1 MKVGIAGF
9 LKNPESQ
16 DSGFFCWD
24 CRSCQR
30 SGSYRY
36 FTTSVLGWDGRA
48 HFGAEFKEGLMA
60 VVSSKPAR
68 RDRVNAVA
76 KPKASGSTP
85 KKTVGAKKLASD
97 PSSNNSKNKI
107 TERGSSKLPHLANNL
122 ALQRDKT
129 QVDKTRTTKRSE
141 SQKSNRAQKTQ
152 TAVVQNKKPTTA
164 LTTKSRTSRTKNL
177 KSQLAATTAISKRKS
192 ASHSDSHS
200 PRKPSSS
207 FQQRLGTLT
216 YSQACTLLGQDGKS
230 LLAQGGQI
238 ADIVHD
244 RDVFLGHDLLRF
256 RIADPSVKDGVA
268 IVTLTSS
275 SVRQQ
280 KVAIS
285 CSICDYR
292 CLHQGAALDYL
303 LECKSALGLAMPPDE
318 KVPLEL
324 LTRDELMQR
333 VHADRKKRATE
344 EKMQVRSQAPD
355 QPWTDYVVTS
365 HISGRTYR
373 TSIRGFEPTQSYCT
387 CPDFRTNLVQTC
399 KHVLHVQERIK
410 KRFSAAELKR
420 PYRRQRL
427 SVSLSYGQDFG
438 LVFNLPHAPTSKM
451 LEIVEE
457 DRQPL
462 TDARLAMN
470 RITALEQ
477 SGEPVHI
484 YPDAEAY
491 IQRQL
496 VQAELQKKC
505 QDLRS
510 RCHDHPLRSQL
521 LKATLM
527 PYQLDGIAFC
537 VAAGRAILA
546 DDMGLG
552 KTIQSIGVAEL
563 LAKLANIRRVLI
575 VCPASLKSQ
584 WQSEIHRF
592 SDRSTQIVMGTGVE
606 RSQQYAGSSF
616 FTICNYEQVIRDLT
630 PIEEAPWDLI
640 ILDEGQRIKNWE
652 SRTSN
657 VIRQLQSPFRLVL
670 SGTPLENRLGE
681 LFTVVRFADERLLGP
696 AYEFFHKHH
705 IVDEGGKTL
714 AYHRLQELRDAL
726 KPILLRRT
734 RDEVAKQLPKRT
746 DELVLIEPTEEQ
758 REFCYSQMKIVS
770 QIMKKPYLTEMDML
784 RVQKALLMARMVCD
798 STFLI
803 DQKEPE
809 YSSKLERLHELLEG
823 LLADPTRKIVLFSE
837 WRRMLDRIELRLAEF
852 GVDWVRLDGQIPQK
866 NRGAIVEKF
875 QTDENCRVILM
886 TNAGSTGLN
895 LQAANTVINV
905 DLPWNPAV
913 LEQRIARAYR
923 MGQKQPVHVYK
934 LVTTGETIEH
944 RMLDTLATK
953 QELANAA
960 IEMTSDVQHV
970 EMTSG
975 MEDLK
980 QRLEVVLSAKP
991 VFIDKSQENRVVEE
1005 TVRLAE
1011 QRQKVSEAS
1020 GQLVSAALSLAG
1032 QLLSQQSSAP
1042 ADANVVSEMT
1052 RKLSESLE
1060 KDEQGRPQLKIT
1072 LPDES
1077 ALKGLAE
1084 TLARLLG

>member
-1 MKVGIAGF
+1 MAGASTKAALKLRGKSAAGKQ
-9 LKNPESQ
+9 LKNKS
-16 DSGFFCWD
+16 
-24 CRSCQR
+24 R
-30 SGSYRY
+30 GSAKSPSS
-36 FTTSVLGWDGRA
+36 TSRNRPAVEPLRGRI
-48 HFGAEFKEGLMA
+48 K
-60 VVSSKPAR
+60 
-68 RDRVNAVA
+68 AVA
-76 KPKASGSTP
+76 KAKSSSVTI
-85 KKTVGAKKLASD
+85 KKTVSTKRVPSRKSNDVTNTRGVALARKKKSTAALRAKPRPVSMPNPKS
-97 PSSNNSKNKI
+97 PSSTRQAISKPKF
-107 TERGSSKLPHLANNL
+107 KH
-122 ALQRDKT
+122 
-129 QVDKTRTTKRSE
+129 RSE
-141 SQKSNRAQKTQ
+141 SQ
-152 TAVVQNKKPTTA
+152 
-164 LTTKSRTSRTKNL
+164 
-177 KSQLAATTAISKRKS
+177 AA
-192 ASHSDSHS
+192 D
-200 PRKPSSS
+200 KPSSA
-207 FQQRLGTLT
+207 FHQRLGTLT
-216 YSQACTLLGQDGKS
+216 YSQACAMLGTDGRM
-230 LLAQGGQI
+230 LLAQGGQA

-256 RIADPSVKDGVA
+256 RIADASVNAGVA
-268 IVTLTSS
+268 IVTLTNG
-275 SVRQQ
+275 SVRRQ
-280 KVAIS
+280 KVAAS
-285 CSICDYR
+285 CSICDQP
-292 CLHQGAALDYL
+292 CLHQGAAIDYL

-324 LTRDELMQR
+324 LTRDELIQR
-333 VHADRKKRATE
+333 VHADRKKRAAE

-355 QPWTDYVVTS
+355 TPWTDYVVTS
-365 HISGRTYR
+365 HTSGRTYR
-373 TSIRGFEPTQSYCT
+373 TSIRGFESGQSYCT

-399 KHVLHVQERIK
+399 KHILHVQERIK

-427 SVSLSYGQDFG
+427 SVSLSYGHDFG
-438 LVFNLPHAPTSKM
+438 LVFNLPHAPTPKT
-451 LEIVEE
+451 LAIVEG
-457 DRQPL
+457 DPQPL
-462 TDARLAMN
+462 ADARLAMN

-477 SGEPVHI
+477 SGEPVHV

-496 VQAELQKKC
+496 IQAELQKKC
-505 QDLRS
+505 RELRS
-510 RCHDHPLRSQL
+510 HCHDHPLRSQL
-521 LKATLM
+521 LKATLL
-527 PYQLDGIAFC
+527 PYQLEGIAFC

-563 LAKLANIRRVLI
+563 LAKWADIRRVLI

-584 WQSEIHRF
+584 WQSEIQRF
-592 SDRSTQIVMGTGVE
+592 SNRTSQIVMGTGAE
-606 RSQQYAGSSF
+606 RRQQYAGTSF

-681 LFTVVRFADERLLGP
+681 LFTVVRFADDRLLGP

-734 RDEVAKQLPKRT
+734 RAEVAKQLPKRT

-758 REFCYSQMKIVS
+758 REYCLGQMKVVS
-770 QIMKKPYLTEMDML
+770 QIMNKPYLTEMDML

-823 LLADPTRKIVLFSE
+823 LLADPSRKIVLFSE

-852 GVDWVRLDGQIPQK
+852 GVDWVRLDGQVPQK

-934 LVTTGETIEH
+934 LVTTGATIEE
-944 RMLDTLATK
+944 RMLETLATK

-980 QRLEVVLSAKP
+980 KRLEVILSRKP
-991 VFIDKSQENRVVEE
+991 AFVDKSQEQRVVEE
-1005 TVRLAE
+1005 TLRLNE

-1032 QLLSQQSSAP
+1032 QLLVKQNAVP
-1042 ADANVVSEMT
+1042 ADPSVVAEMT

-1060 KDEQGRPQLKIT
+1060 HDEHGRPQLKIT
-1072 LPDES
+1072 LPDQS
-1077 ALKGLAE
+1077 ALLGLAE
-1084 TLARLLG
+1084 TLARLLS

>member
-1 MKVGIAGF
+1 MAG
-9 LKNPESQ
+9 
-16 DSGFFCWD
+16 
-24 CRSCQR
+24 
-30 SGSYRY
+30 
-36 FTTSVLGWDGRA
+36 
-48 HFGAEFKEGLMA
+48 
-60 VVSSKPAR
+60 VSIKAAPKL
-68 RDRVNAVA
+68 RVKSATG
-76 KPKASGSTP
+76 KR
-85 KKTVGAKKLASD
+85 
-97 PSSNNSKNKI
+97 SKNK
-107 TERGSSKLPHLANNL
+107 TLEPANSVAVTRDKSSKASRRLSSGDNAKSKASSQASTRFAGAKNPA
-122 ALQRDKT
+122 DKAGS
-129 QVDKTRTTKRSE
+129 KMGRNKNIGN
-141 SQKSNRAQKTQ
+141 KSNERSPKANDVPLRRERARNNKTSSTKVSRSQNSDRVKKKHNATTTQNEKSTTVLIAQ
-152 TAVVQNKKPTTA
+152 TKPSRTA
-164 LTTKSRTSRTKNL
+164 NTKSQSSARQAAYEPKFKYRPD
-177 KSQLAATTAISKRKS
+177 SQATHKPGS
-192 ASHSDSHS
+192 AFH
-200 PRKPSSS
+200 
-207 FQQRLGTLT
+207 QRLGSLT
-216 YSQACTLLGQDGKS
+216 YSQACGLLGNDGKT
-230 LLAQGGQI
+230 LMAQGGQM
-238 ADIVHD
+238 ADIVHE

-268 IVTLTSS
+268 VVTLTNS
-275 SVRQQ
+275 SVRGRQIA
-280 KVAIS
+280 VS
-285 CSICDYR
+285 CSICDHP

-333 VHADRKKRATE
+333 VHADRKKRAAE
-344 EKMQVRSQAPD
+344 EKMQVRSQAPN
-355 QPWTDYVVTS
+355 QPWSDYVVTS
-365 HISGRTYR
+365 HTSGRTYR
-373 TSIRGFEPTQSYCT
+373 TSIRGFESGQSYCT

-399 KHVLHVQERIK
+399 KHILHVQERIK
-410 KRFSAAELKR
+410 KKFSKAELKR

-427 SVSLSYGQDFG
+427 SVGLSYGQDFG
-438 LVFNLPHAPTSKM
+438 LVFNLPHNPSTKM
-451 LEIVEE
+451 LEIVEG
-457 DRQPL
+457 DPLPL
-462 TDARLAMN
+462 TDAREAMN
-470 RITALEQ
+470 RISALEQ
-477 SGEPVHI
+477 TGEPVHV

-505 QDLRS
+505 HELRS
-510 RCHDHPLRSQL
+510 HCHDHPLRSQL

-527 PYQLDGIAFC
+527 PYQLDGVAFC

-563 LAKLANIRRVLI
+563 LAKWADISRVLI

-584 WQSEIHRF
+584 WQAEIQRF
-592 SDRSTQIVMGTGVE
+592 SHRTSQIVLGTGAE
-606 RSQQYAGSSF
+606 RTQQYAGTAF

-630 PIEEAPWDLI
+630 PIEAAPWDLI

-681 LFTVVRFADERLLGP
+681 LFTVVRFADDRLLGP

-705 IVDEGGKTL
+705 LVDENGKTL

-734 RDEVAKQLPKRT
+734 RDEVAKQLPKRS

-758 REFCYSQMKIVS
+758 REYCLGQLKIVS
-770 QIMKKPYLTEMDML
+770 QIMNKPFLTEMDLL

-798 STFLI
+798 STYLI
-803 DQKEPE
+803 DQQEPE

-852 GVDWVRLDGQIPQK
+852 GVDWVRLDGQVPQK

-934 LVTTGETIEH
+934 LVTTGGTIEE
-944 RMLDTLATK
+944 RMLETLATK

-960 IEMTSDVQHV
+960 IEMASDVQHV

-980 QRLEVVLSAKP
+980 KRLEVILTPKP
-991 VFIDKSQENRVVEE
+991 AFIDKSQEHRVVEE
-1005 TVRLAE
+1005 TIRLAE

-1020 GQLVSAALSLAG
+1020 GQLVSAALGLAG
-1032 QLLSQQSSAP
+1032 QLLLKQNSAP
-1042 ADANVVSEMT
+1042 ADPNVVSEMT

-1072 LPDES
+1072 LPDQS
-1077 ALKGLAE
+1077 ALQSLAE
-1084 TLARLLG
+1084 TLARLLS